1 VDEAMFQIYWC
12 GCKKINEKR
21 GFTMDFRLEQL
32 PFRIHPTLFSPE
44 YLNQYSSKKQIF
56 FILEC
61 VRKSFYGRFHIT
73 PSEWI
78 KKLSTSYD
86 VLRKMR
92 KYFSSRD
99 LNILSKKG
107 KQEYE
112 LKFYR
117 EMTRHD
123 GSGEDKYIKGYS
135 FLFERTF
142 QSLPLSSMR
151 AVLYCLYLSS
161 RRHSLSREPIKVDVS
176 NWYGHGD
183 NKLFPLWHKSDMR
196 QTVKDINLFFSID
209 DSYLEKGQILLYEL
223 KSEYREKVEKSL
235 DRYEWM
241 ERYLQENAN
250 LYYWHDFHLK
260 HLVGLFSD
268 VEEKLGFD
276 TTVEAWNHAFFMM
289 NFDHRYHDKA
299 ERFYSLLNY
308 IKEDTKENYS
318 SEAVA
323 LFRDTFLIPSLIQL
337 GFEYE
342 KEHEYLHHGQAA
354 KQSENTIIDEFRR
367 LQPQLT
373 MMQTELGQIRRD
385 YLHTSLHH
393 IDRYL
398 SRFIERKA
406 ENISKGLVKKV
417 EREDFTDFAYWSIDH
432 LQEFKEL
439 FDRTPY
445 AQAYA
450 ICCREIQSIQKLLHL
465 ILWKDSNTPM
475 EPDTPGIEFTF
486 YNWLEN

>member
-1 VDEAMFQIYWC
+1 MKQCLQLYWY
-12 GCKKINEKR
+12 GRKIINEKR
-21 GFTMDFRLEQL
+21 WFIMEFRLEQL
-32 PFRIHPTLFSPE
+32 PFRIHPTLFSPK

-61 VRKSFYGRFHIT
+61 VKKSFFGRFHIT
-73 PSEWI
+73 PSDW
-78 KKLSTSYD
+78 KDNLSTSYD

-92 KYFSSRD
+92 NYFSSPD
-99 LNILSKKG
+99 LNILSMKG
-107 KQEYE
+107 KQEYG
-112 LKFYR
+112 LNFYR
-117 EMTRHD
+117 EMTRHN
-123 GSGEDKYIKGYS
+123 GSGENKYIKGYS
-135 FLFERTF
+135 FLYDKTF
-142 QSLPLSSMR
+142 QNLPLPSMR
-151 AVLYCLYLSS
+151 VVLYCLYLST
-161 RRHSLSREPIKVDVS
+161 RRHLLSKEPIKVDV
-176 NWYGHGD
+176 NKWYGHED

-196 QTVKDINLFFSID
+196 QTVEDLKMFFSID

-223 KSEYREKVEKSL
+223 KCEHREKVEKTL

-268 VEEKLGFD
+268 TEEKLGFD
-276 TTVEAWNHAFFMM
+276 TTVEVWNHAFFMM
-289 NFDHRYHDKA
+289 NSDHRNHDKA

-308 IKEDTKENYS
+308 IKEDTQGKSS

-323 LFRDTFLIPSLIQL
+323 LFRETFLIPSLIQL
-337 GFEYE
+337 GFEYK
-342 KEHEYLHHGQAA
+342 KEHEYLNQGQVV
-354 KQSENTIIDEFRR
+354 KQSENTIIDEFLK

-373 MMQTELGQIRRD
+373 MIQTELGQIRKD

-398 SRFIERKA
+398 TSFIERKA
-406 ENISKGLVKKV
+406 VNISKGLLKRV
-417 EREDFTDFAYWSIDH
+417 EREDFIGFASWSIDH

-445 AQAYA
+445 TQAYA
-450 ICCREIQSIQKLLHL
+450 ICCKEIQSIQKQLH
-465 ILWKDSNTPM
+465 IIPWEDSNTPS
-475 EPDTPGIEFTF
+475 ELDTPGIKFTF

>member
-1 VDEAMFQIYWC
+1 ME
-12 GCKKINEKR
+12 
-21 GFTMDFRLEQL
+21 FRLEEL
-32 PFRIHPTLFSPE
+32 PFRIHPTLFSPK
-44 YLNQYSSKKQIF
+44 YLNLYSSKKQIF

-61 VRKSFYGRFHIT
+61 VKRSFYGRFHIT

-78 KKLSTSYD
+78 NNLSTSYD

-92 KYFSSRD
+92 NYFSSSD
-99 LNILSKKG
+99 MNILSNKG
-107 KQEYE
+107 KQEYG
-112 LKFYR
+112 LNFYR
-117 EMTRHD
+117 EMIRHD

-135 FLFERTF
+135 FLFNKTF

-151 AVLYCLYLSS
+151 TVLYCLYLSS
-161 RRHSLSREPIKVDVS
+161 RRHSLSKEPIKVDV
-176 NWYGHGD
+176 NKWYGHGD

-196 QTVKDINLFFSID
+196 QTVTDLKTFFSID

-223 KSEYREKVEKSL
+223 KCEYRKNVEKSL

-241 ERYLQENAN
+241 KRYLQENAN

-268 VEEKLGFD
+268 IEEKLGFD
-276 TTVEAWNHAFFMM
+276 TTVEAWNNAFFMM

-308 IKEDTKENYS
+308 INENTHEKSS

-337 GFEYE
+337 GLEYK

-354 KQSENTIIDEFRR
+354 KQFKNNIIDEFRK
-367 LQPQLT
+367 LQPQLS
-373 MMQTELGQIRRD
+373 MIQTELGQIRKD
-385 YLHTSLHH
+385 YLRISLHH

-398 SRFIERKA
+398 SSFIERKA
-406 ENISKGLVKKV
+406 DNISKSLVKRI
-417 EREDFTDFAYWSIDH
+417 EREDFVDFAYWSIDH
-432 LQEFKEL
+432 LQKFKEL
-439 FDRTPY
+439 FDLTPY
-445 AQAYA
+445 TQAHA
-450 ICCREIQSIQKLLHL
+450 ICYKEILSIQRQLQL
-465 ILWKDSNTPM
+465 ILWQNSNNPP
-475 EPDTPGIEFTF
+475 EPDTPVIEFTF